1 MTKSKYNKK
10 NNFFRK
16 FHFAGK
22 NYQKKTGFNV
32 LIFYKVVV
40 YLLIFIRIF
49 T

>member
-22 NYQKKTGFNV
+22 NYQKR
-32 LIFYKVVV
+32 LD
-40 YLLIFIRIF
+40 LMS
-49 T
+49 